1 MDAKTTGRFIAE
13 LRKQKGYTQKELA
26 EKIMVTDKAISRWET
41 GKGLPD
47 TSLLKP
53 LGDILGVS
61 VGELLSGKIIEEAEM
76 KDQTDRIIL
85 DSLKY
90 SSRMLANMVN
100 LVLLL
105 IGLALVISPVFL
117 TSRKYYWVG
126 GIVFIGIAVLR
137 TYLKK
142 EGKTVKLTD
151 RAFYAVG
158 IAFHAISLILE
169 LLPLG
174 AVLIFAPSPT
184 ERVIHTYSYFD
195 LNLVGYANF
204 SPMLTGI
211 LTVAVVILGITILC
225 RYEKAKKRKRF
236 CNLFLVDKCL
246 SVGYNMLKFFGRYMT
261 MTARFSTTY
270 SSTRCTMAAA
280 CSSARIS
287 PILDTAMILA
297 VSICVVRLL
306 LAAAA

>member
-100 LVLLL
+100 LVLFL

-117 TSRKYYWVG
+117 TSRKYYWIG
-126 GIVFIGIAVLR
+126 GIVFVGIAVLR

-184 ERVIHTYSYFD
+184 ERVIHT
-195 LNLVGYANF
+195 
-204 SPMLTGI
+204 
-211 LTVAVVILGITILC
+211 
-225 RYEKAKKRKRF
+225 
-236 CNLFLVDKCL
+236 
-246 SVGYNMLKFFGRYMT
+246 
-261 MTARFSTTY
+261 
-270 SSTRCTMAAA
+270 
-280 CSSARIS
+280 
-287 PILDTAMILA
+287 
-297 VSICVVRLL
+297 
-306 LAAAA
+306 

>member
-85 DSLKY
+85 DSMKY

-100 LVLLL
+100 LVLFL

-174 AVLIFAPSPT
+174 AVLIFCTQPDGKSDTYLFVFRFELSGICKLFSNAHGY
-184 ERVIHTYSYFD
+184 IDGCCCHTWNYHFMQIRKS
-195 LNLVGYANF
+195 
-204 SPMLTGI
+204 
-211 LTVAVVILGITILC
+211 
-225 RYEKAKKRKRF
+225 EKTQKSCF
-236 CNLFLVDKCL
+236 C
-246 SVGYNMLKFFGRYMT
+246 M
-261 MTARFSTTY
+261 
-270 SSTRCTMAAA
+270 
-280 CSSARIS
+280 
-287 PILDTAMILA
+287 
-297 VSICVVRLL
+297 
-306 LAAAA
+306 

>member
-1 MDAKTTGRFIAE
+1 
-13 LRKQKGYTQKELA
+13 
-26 EKIMVTDKAISRWET
+26 MVTDKAISRWET

-76 KDQTDRIIL
+76 KDQTNRIIL

-100 LVLLL
+100 LVLFL

-225 RYEKAKKRKRF
+225 RYEKAKKRKKAVF
-236 CNLFLVDKCL
+236 VCSVIAFVLSFVPLFMFSSD
-246 SVGYNMLKFFGRYMT
+246 GMT
-261 MTARFSTTY
+261 MISY
-270 SSTRCTMAAA
+270 VISAA
-280 CSSARIS
+280 
-287 PILDTAMILA
+287 MA
-297 VSICVVRLL
+297 VSICFQAVANRRELS
-306 LAAAA
+306 AA

>member
-61 VGELLSGKIIEEAEM
+61 VGELSGKIIEEAEM

-100 LVLLL
+100 LVLFL

-142 EGKTVKLTD
+142 GGKTVKLTD

-225 RYEKAKKRKRF
+225 RYEKAKKRKKAVF
-236 CNLFLVDKCL
+236 VCSVIAFVLSFVPLF
-246 SVGYNMLKFFGRYMT
+246 MFGSDGMT
-261 MTARFSTTY
+261 MISY
-270 SSTRCTMAAA
+270 VISAA
-280 CSSARIS
+280 
-287 PILDTAMILA
+287 MA
-297 VSICVVRLL
+297 VSICFQAVANRRELS
-306 LAAAA
+306 AA

>member
-100 LVLLL
+100 LVLFL
-105 IGLALVISPVFL
+105 IGLAFL

-225 RYEKAKKRKRF
+225 RYEKAKKRKKAVF
-236 CNLFLVDKCL
+236 VCSVIAFVLSFVPLF
-246 SVGYNMLKFFGRYMT
+246 MFGSDGMT
-261 MTARFSTTY
+261 MISY
-270 SSTRCTMAAA
+270 VISAA
-280 CSSARIS
+280 
-287 PILDTAMILA
+287 MA
-297 VSICVVRLL
+297 VSICFQAVANRRELS
-306 LAAAA
+306 AA

>member
-26 EKIMVTDKAISRWET
+26 EKIMVTDKAVSRWET

-76 KDQTDRIIL
+76 KDQTNRIIL

-100 LVLLL
+100 LVLFL

-142 EGKTVKLTD
+142 EGKTVKLTG

-225 RYEKAKKRKRF
+225 RYEKAKKRKKAVF
-236 CNLFLVDKCL
+236 VCSVIAFVLSFVPLF
-246 SVGYNMLKFFGRYMT
+246 MFGSDGMT
-261 MTARFSTTY
+261 MISY
-270 SSTRCTMAAA
+270 VISAA
-280 CSSARIS
+280 
-287 PILDTAMILA
+287 MA
-297 VSICVVRLL
+297 VSICFQAVANRRELS
-306 LAAAA
+306 AA

>member
-53 LGDILGVS
+53 LGDIL
-61 VGELLSGKIIEEAEM
+61 
-76 KDQTDRIIL
+76 

-100 LVLLL
+100 LVLFL

-225 RYEKAKKRKRF
+225 RYEKAKKRKKAVF
-236 CNLFLVDKCL
+236 VCSVIAFVLSFVPLFMFSSD
-246 SVGYNMLKFFGRYMT
+246 GMT
-261 MTARFSTTY
+261 MISY
-270 SSTRCTMAAA
+270 VISAA
-280 CSSARIS
+280 
-287 PILDTAMILA
+287 MA
-297 VSICVVRLL
+297 VSICFQAVANRRELS
-306 LAAAA
+306 AA

>member
-1 MDAKTTGRFIAE
+1 M
-13 LRKQKGYTQKELA
+13 
-26 EKIMVTDKAISRWET
+26 
-41 GKGLPD
+41 
-47 TSLLKP
+47 LKP

-100 LVLLL
+100 LVLFL

-158 IAFHAISLILE
+158 IA
-169 LLPLG
+169 
-174 AVLIFAPSPT
+174 PSPT

-225 RYEKAKKRKRF
+225 RYEKAKKRKKAVF
-236 CNLFLVDKCL
+236 VCSVIAFVLSFVPLFMFSSD
-246 SVGYNMLKFFGRYMT
+246 GMT
-261 MTARFSTTY
+261 MISY
-270 SSTRCTMAAA
+270 VISAA
-280 CSSARIS
+280 
-287 PILDTAMILA
+287 MA
-297 VSICVVRLL
+297 VSICFQAVANRRELS
-306 LAAAA
+306 AA